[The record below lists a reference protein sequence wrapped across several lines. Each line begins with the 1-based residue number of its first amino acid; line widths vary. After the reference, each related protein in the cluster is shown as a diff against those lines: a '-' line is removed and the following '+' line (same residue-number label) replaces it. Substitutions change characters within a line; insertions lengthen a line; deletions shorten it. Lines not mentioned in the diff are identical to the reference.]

1 MDLINKTL
9 WLLFFGF
16 LAMEIFPQGQSYIS
30 TNGSINNSFPKRSI
44 YNVSNI
50 TPLKNNNSAEVLD
63 SLICIYLNGIRIKI
77 TYNYNVDLSLNFF
90 TMADWYNGEWIISD
104 KRTNSYN
111 SEGNLELVLWE
122 WFNTS
127 SGEWFKYAKDVYNY
141 DSFGNRVVYLRLYFN
156 GQEFEND
163 FKYENFYDASNN
175 LVSSV
180 NYDWIDSIWT
190 NSSKS
195 IYTYT
200 PENVIDTALFQIWTN
215 NQWINY
221 QLNIY
226 EYDEELNIISN
237 LAKRWQEDNWVNFG
251 SGKFEYDVN
260 NNLVL
265 ENWEIAYNNT
275 WENWFRIFYEYGE
288 NNNLIHLFGEEWVN
302 GQWILENE
310 PLRVT
315 NPDGILIG
323 FIAKE
328 IFLYYSRPTSVGS
341 EKNIVE
347 EYDLYQN
354 YPNPFN
360 PSTTI
365 KYQIPNAGNVTLKVY
380 DILGREVT
388 ILVDEFKNAGRYD
401 VNFNA
406 GELASGV
413 YIYTIKSNDFTA
425 SKKLML
431 LK

>member
-9 WLLFFGF
+9 WILLLGF
-16 LAMEIFPQGQSYIS
+16 LAVEIFPQEQSYIS
-30 TNGSINNSFPKRSI
+30 TNGNIDNSFLKRSI
-44 YNVSNI
+44 YNVSTI
-50 TPLKNNNSAEVLD
+50 TQLKNNNSAEVLD

-122 WFNTS
+122 WFNSS

-141 DSFGNRVVYLRLYFN
+141 DSLGNRVVYLRLYFN

-237 LAKRWQEDNWVNFG
+237 LAKRWQEDNWLNFG

-302 GQWILENE
+302 GQWVPENE

-323 FIAKE
+323 FIAEE
-328 IFLYYSRPTSVGS
+328 IFLYYSQPTSVES

-347 EYDLYQN
+347 EYLLSQN

-365 KYQIPNAGNVTLKVY
+365 KYQIPNAGNVTLKVF

-388 ILVDEFKNAGRYD
+388 TLVDEFKNEGRYE
-401 VNFNA
+401 VTFNA
-406 GELASGV
+406 SKLASGV
-413 YIYTIKSNDFTA
+413 YIYKIQSGDFVN
-425 SKKLML
+425 SKKMILI
-431 LK
+431 K